1 MYRIGY
7 EYARALITE
16 IPLGGDSMNT
26 LRTLLYTATA
36 YNRLVFRSL
45 EVGNGEVR
53 VEFEDPFDEELNMA
67 FTEGY
72 IHGLVNTALSKTHIT
87 RISRVGNTYVTVAR
101 PYG

>member
-1 MYRIGY
+1 
-7 EYARALITE
+7 
-16 IPLGGDSMNT
+16 
-26 LRTLLYTATA
+26 
-36 YNRLVFRSL
+36 
-45 EVGNGEVR
+45 
-53 VEFEDPFDEELNMA
+53 MA